1 MMSVHKFALIIFIF
15 IVLLGCDSKSPTSDS
30 QLSKQALISIAIEEA
45 RQHEDW
51 EEFFTNGHVREAFE
65 VIPSFDKGTSVVTVT
80 GLPFGPGKEA
90 NVFIDSN
97 GKVVG
102 YLGGK

>member
-1 MMSVHKFALIIFIF
+1 MSVLKFTLIVFVF

-30 QLSKQALISIAIEEA
+30 QLSKEALISIAVEEA
-45 RQHEDW
+45 RKHEDW
-51 EEFFTNGHVREAFE
+51 DEFFTDGHVLDASEM
-65 VIPSFDKGTSVVTVT
+65 IPSFEKGTSVVTVT

-90 NVFIDSN
+90 NVFLDSN